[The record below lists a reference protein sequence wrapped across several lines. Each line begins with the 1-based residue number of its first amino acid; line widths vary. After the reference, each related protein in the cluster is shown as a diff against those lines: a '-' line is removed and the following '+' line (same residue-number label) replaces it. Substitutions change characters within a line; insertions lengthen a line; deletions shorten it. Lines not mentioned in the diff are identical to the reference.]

1 MNARV
6 FRLALWVIPAAAGL
20 FAQSSPQR
28 PNDDLSSLPIEE
40 LAKLQVEGAA
50 LHRQSLQ
57 EAPANV
63 TILTAQDLYR
73 YGYRTLG
80 EALASVRSF
89 YSTNDRTYR
98 SVGVRGFGPPGDYG
112 SRILVM
118 VNGHN
123 MADNVFD
130 SNLWFGPDFPIDM
143 SLVQRIEI
151 IRGPTSAL
159 YGSNGILASINI
171 ITKTPESIEPAVTVQ
186 TGSFGERKANVA
198 FGLPLG
204 KRVHAAVA
212 ATVFNNAGESPLYFP
227 ALDTPENNFGRAL
240 RMDSESGYH
249 FFATAGFGNWSF
261 TSAVSRRNKI
271 QPISW
276 GPTVFNDRGTKVM
289 EPSGYFESVYTRE
302 RSDRVFRWRT
312 YYSATHLRG
321 RFDYPV
327 ESGIEDYQT
336 CSCGDWIGTQ
346 VDYRFGI
353 GRFGLLTTGAAAK
366 IDLRVLQSA
375 KDVAPVATQ
384 YARIDQRDRSIA
396 VFAQDEI
403 LLSGAWK
410 LDLGVRAD
418 ASAYRRSFVSPRAA
432 LIWQPGPW
440 TWKLLYGRAFR
451 NPSAFH
457 LFYEDGFSAM
467 ANPHLRPENADTVEM
482 NIERKIGKRWN
493 LLAAGYRYWMRDF
506 LSAVYTPEGFLQ
518 YQNLGG
524 ARAAGL
530 EFEIAG
536 HPWGKIE
543 TVASYEYQRAIDSS
557 TRITLPNSAE
567 HQGKVRFAV
576 PLHPK
581 WWASSTMQFRS
592 GRKTLWGDWLDPV
605 ALGDLTVASTDLM
618 RNLDVRFGVRNVW
631 DQRYAD
637 PIALDSRLDRMPQ
650 AGRTFFVEIVARVG
664 W

>member
-1 MNARV
+1 MNVRIFNV
-6 FRLALWVIPAAAGL
+6 VLLAVIASQGL
-20 FAQSSPQR
+20 PGQTVPQR
-28 PNDDLSSLPIEE
+28 PDDDLSSLPIEE

-57 EAPANV
+57 EAPASV

-80 EALASVRSF
+80 EALSAVRSF

-98 SVGVRGFGPPGDYG
+98 TVGVRGFGPPGDYA

-159 YGSNGILASINI
+159 YGSNGILASVNI
-171 ITKTPESIEPAVTVQ
+171 ITKAPEAVESAVAVA
-186 TGSFGERKANVA
+186 TGSFGERSANVS

-204 KRVHAAVA
+204 KRGHAAVA

-227 ALDTPENNFGRAL
+227 ALDTPENNFGEAL

-249 FFATAGFGNWSF
+249 FFATAGWGNWSF

-271 QPISW
+271 QPVSW

-321 RFDYPV
+321 RFDYPL

-353 GRFGLLTTGAAAK
+353 GRLGLLTTGAAAK
-366 IDLRVLQSA
+366 VDLRVLQSS
-375 KDVAPVATQ
+375 KDVAPVAAQ
-384 YARIDQRDRSIA
+384 YTNIDQRDRSIA

-403 LLSGAWK
+403 LLSGAWR
-410 LDLGVRAD
+410 LDWGVRAD
-418 ASAYRRSFVSPRAA
+418 TSAYRRSFTSPRAA

-451 NPSAFH
+451 NPSAFD
-457 LFYEDGFSAM
+457 LFYEDGISAM

-482 NIERKIGKRWN
+482 NVERKIGKRWN
-493 LLAAGYRYWMRDF
+493 LLAAGYRYWLRDF
-506 LSAVYTPEGFLQ
+506 LTAAYTPSGLLQ

-524 ARAAGL
+524 VHAAGL
-530 EFEIAG
+530 EFEVAG
-536 HPWGKIE
+536 HPWRKIE
-543 TVASYEYQRAIDSS
+543 TIASYEYQQAIDSA
-557 TRITLPNSAE
+557 TRVALPNSAE

-576 PLHPK
+576 PLHRK
-581 WWASSTMQFRS
+581 WWASSTLQFRS
-592 GRKTLWGDWLDPV
+592 SRKTLWGDWLEPV
-605 ALGDLTVASTDLM
+605 SLGDVTVASTDLM
-618 RNLDVRFGVRNVW
+618 RNLDVRFGIRNLW
-631 DQRYAD
+631 NQRYAD
-637 PIALDSRLDRMPQ
+637 PIALDSRLDRMEQ
-650 AGRTFFVEIVARVG
+650 AGRSFFVEIIARVG